1 LQEISPYPL
10 MRDRAPMGAPGF
22 HGAGADAPDLR
33 DYWVIIRKRQ
43 RLIAGFFL
51 GALGL
56 TALVVFN
63 LTPLY
68 TARGML
74 LLEAETAPILDMK
87 TPVNAPEV
95 SGEHDFYKTQYDIL
109 QSRSLAAKVITELD
123 LADNPLF
130 GGRPRDP
137 GLIAGWWAA
146 AGDWI
151 GQWFTSSIKSGDQPG
166 QMGVPPGAIDAYLA
180 RLRIEPEYGTQLV
193 KVAFST
199 PNPKLSARIVDTHI
213 DDYIRRGMELKADTA
228 RNAEQFLQNKLAEL
242 KDRVEKTEAALNAY
256 RRDHGVIAF
265 SLDETGKGQMLEQRL
280 TDLNDSL
287 AKVETDRITLEA
299 QHDLIQ
305 QGAADA
311 LPAVMQ
317 NSLIQSLKQQVAQLA
332 AQYAAM
338 SNQFNP
344 GYYRPLDDLR
354 AKLDQSRTQLAQ
366 EIDRAAKSVESDYGA
381 ASARESMLEQEIAN
395 VKSQALALNDA
406 SLQDAVLVREV
417 DASRNLYK
425 SVLERVRE
433 LDVSADAPSSNV
445 SVVDRAEVPRSP
457 SSPRKLLSLTLS
469 GFLGM
474 AGGVGLAFFLEFLD
488 DRLKSSEQIERELR
502 LPSLALVPDFFKLT
516 SNGYGGY
523 GTRRLGSRDPEKLLE
538 GEVTD
543 SAKTPTARRN
553 VKDVM
558 VVAAD
563 SHSPAGELYHSICT
577 ALLFS
582 QAGQT
587 PRSVLI
593 TSAVEGEGKT
603 VTALNVAI
611 AFAQTSGRVLLVDGD
626 LRKPRCHE
634 ILGIA
639 NHAGLADVLT
649 GQKQLEEVLHHPMA
663 GLSFLSAGSDCP
675 NPAAL
680 LGSATMRELLTRLCE
695 QYDRVVVDAPPVMP
709 VSDAATLSTMADG
722 VLMIVGAPTSKRV
735 VRQACAKL
743 RNVGA
748 KIFGVVLN
756 RVDTA
761 SPDYYLYNPYTS
773 YYSRKPSVP
782 S

>member
-1 LQEISPYPL
+1 MQEISLNPL
-10 MRDRAPMGAPGF
+10 MRDRTPMAAPGF
-22 HGAGADAPDLR
+22 HGAAADAPDLR

-43 RLIAGFFL
+43 RLIAGFL
-51 GALGL
+51 VAALGL

-68 TARGML
+68 VARGTL
-74 LLEAETAPILDMK
+74 LLEAETAPILDTK

-146 AGDWI
+146 AHAWI
-151 GQWFTSSIKSGDQPG
+151 GQWFTSSNKAGDQPG
-166 QMGVPPGAIDAYLA
+166 QSGVPSSAIDAYLA

-199 PNPKLSARIVDTHI
+199 PDPELSARIVDTHI

-338 SNQFNP
+338 SDQFNP
-344 GYYRPLDDLR
+344 GYYRPLDDLK

-445 SVVDRAEVPRSP
+445 SVVDRAEVPRAP
-457 SSPRKLLSLTLS
+457 SSPRKLLSLALS
-469 GFLGM
+469 GFLGL
-474 AGGVGLAFFLEFLD
+474 AGGVGLAFFLEFFD

-502 LPSLALVPDFFKLT
+502 LPSLALVPDFFKLM
-516 SNGYGGY
+516 SNGYGG
-523 GTRRLGSRDPEKLLE
+523 RRLSSRDPKKLLE
-538 GEVTD
+538 GAAAD
-543 SAKTPTARRN
+543 SAKSPPARTEL
-553 VKDVM
+553 KDVM

-563 SHSPAGELYHSICT
+563 GHSPAGELYHSICT

-587 PRSVLI
+587 PKSVLI

-611 AFAQTSGRVLLVDGD
+611 AFAQTSGSVLLVDGD

-639 NHAGLADVLT
+639 NHAGLSDVLT
-649 GQKQLEEVLHHPMA
+649 GQMQLEEVIHHPMA
-663 GLSFLSAGSDCP
+663 GLAFLSAGSDCP

-680 LGSATMRELLTRLCE
+680 LGSGTMRELLARLCE

-743 RNVGA
+743 RYVGA

-773 YYSRKPSVP
+773 YYSRKPSAP

>member
-1 LQEISPYPL
+1 
-10 MRDRAPMGAPGF
+10 M
-22 HGAGADAPDLR
+22 PDLR

-43 RLIAGFFL
+43 RLIAAFFL
-51 GALGL
+51 AALGL

-68 TARGML
+68 TAKGMV
-74 LLEAETAPILDMK
+74 LLEAETAPILDTK
-87 TPVNAPEV
+87 TPASAPEV

-109 QSRSLAAKVITELD
+109 QSRSLAANVITELS
-123 LADNPLF
+123 LADNSLF
-130 GGRPRDP
+130 GGRPRNP

-146 AGDWI
+146 AHDWI
-151 GQWFTSSIKSGDQPG
+151 GQWFTSSIKPSDDQNTL
-166 QMGVPPGAIDAYLA
+166 GVPPGAIDAYLA

-199 PNPKLSARIVDTHI
+199 PDPELSARIVNAHI
-213 DDYIRRGMELKADTA
+213 DAYIRRGMELKADSA

-242 KDRVEKTEAALNAY
+242 KERVEKSEAALNAY

-265 SLDETGKGQMLEQRL
+265 SLDERGKGQMLEERL
-280 TDLNDSL
+280 TDLNNSL

-299 QHDLIQ
+299 QHDLIRH
-305 QGAADA
+305 GEADA

-317 NSLIQSLKQQVAQLA
+317 NSLIQNLKQQAAQLA

-344 GYYRPLDDLR
+344 GYYRPLDDLK

-366 EIDRAAKSVESDYGA
+366 EIDRAAKAVESDYGA
-381 ASARESMLEQEIAN
+381 ASARQSMLEQEIAN
-395 VKSQALALNDA
+395 VKLQALALNDA

-445 SVVDRAEVPRSP
+445 SVVDRAETPQSP
-457 SSPRKLLSLTLS
+457 SSPRKLLSLMLS
-469 GFLGM
+469 GFLGL
-474 AGGVGLAFFLEFLD
+474 AGGVGLAFFLEFFD

-516 SNGYGGY
+516 SNGYGG
-523 GTRRLGSRDPEKLLE
+523 RRLSSRDPEKLLA
-538 GEVTD
+538 GEIAD
-543 SAKTPTARRN
+543 SAKTPGARRN
-553 VKDVM
+553 AKDVM
-558 VVAAD
+558 VVSIDAR
-563 SHSPAGELYHSICT
+563 SPAGELYHSICT

-582 QAGQT
+582 QAGHT
-587 PRSVLI
+587 PKSLVI

-603 VTALNVAI
+603 VTALNVAA
-611 AFAQTSGRVLLVDGD
+611 AFAQTGGRVLLVDGD

-634 ILGIA
+634 VLGIA
-639 NHAGLADVLT
+639 NHSGLADVLT
-649 GQKQLEEVLHHPMA
+649 GQKQLAEVIHQPSA

-680 LGSATMRELLTRLCE
+680 LGSATMRELLARLCE
-695 QYDRVVVDAPPVMP
+695 RYDRVVVDAPPVMP

-722 VLMIVGAPTSKRV
+722 VLMIVGASTSKRV

-743 RNVGA
+743 GHVGA

-761 SPDYYLYNPYTS
+761 SPDYYFYNPYTS
-773 YYSRKPSVP
+773 YYSRKPSAP

>member
-1 LQEISPYPL
+1 MQEISPHIIL
-10 MRDRAPMGAPGF
+10 RDRPAIEPPRF
-22 HGAGADAPDLR
+22 HQTGADAPDLR
-33 DYWVIIRKRQ
+33 DYWVIVRKRR
-43 RLIAGFFL
+43 RLIAGFFF
-51 GALGL
+51 GALAL

-68 TARGML
+68 TAKGMV
-74 LLEAETAPILDMK
+74 LLEAQTAPLLETK
-87 TPVNAPEV
+87 TPDSVPEV
-95 SGEHDFYKTQYDIL
+95 SGDHDFYKTQYDIL
-109 QSRSLAAKVITELD
+109 QSRSLAAKVITELE

-130 GGRPRDP
+130 GGRPRNT

-146 AGDWI
+146 ACDWI
-151 GQWFTSSIKSGDQPG
+151 RQWFAPSIKSSDDQDAI
-166 QMGVPPGAIDAYLA
+166 GVPSGAIDAYLA
-180 RLRIEPEYGTQLV
+180 RLRIEPEFGTQLV
-193 KVAFST
+193 KVGFST
-199 PNPKLSARIVDTHI
+199 PDPELSARIVNAHI
-213 DDYIRRGMELKADTA
+213 DAYIRRGMELKADSA

-265 SLDETGKGQMLEQRL
+265 SLDEGGKGQMLEEHL
-280 TDLNDSL
+280 TDLNNSL
-287 AKVETDRITLEA
+287 VKVETDRIAQEA
-299 QHDLIQ
+299 QHDLIEH
-305 QGAADA
+305 GAADS

-344 GYYRPLDDLR
+344 GYYRPLDDLK

-366 EIDRAAKSVESDYGA
+366 EIDRAAKAVESDYSA
-381 ASARESMLEQEIAN
+381 ASARQSMLEQEIAK
-395 VKSQALALNDA
+395 VKLEALALNDA

-445 SVVDRAEVPRSP
+445 SVVDRAETPRSP
-457 SSPRKLLSLTLS
+457 SSPRKLLSLMLS
-469 GFLGM
+469 GFLGL
-474 AGGVGLAFFLEFLD
+474 AGGVGLAFFLEFFD
-488 DRLKSSEQIERELR
+488 DRLMSTEQIERELR

-516 SNGYGGY
+516 TNRYGS
-523 GTRRLGSRDPEKLLE
+523 RRLGRRDPEKLLE
-538 GEVTD
+538 GAAGA
-543 SAKTPTARRN
+543 SATTAPARRN

-558 VVAAD
+558 VVSID
-563 SHSPAGELYHSICT
+563 GHSPAGELYHSICT

-582 QAGQT
+582 QAGH
-587 PRSVLI
+587 PPKSMVI

-603 VTALNVAI
+603 VTALNVAT
-611 AFAQTSGRVLLVDGD
+611 AFAQIGSRVLLVDGD

-634 ILGIA
+634 VLGIA
-639 NHAGLADVLT
+639 NHSGLSDVLT
-649 GQKQLEEVLHHPMA
+649 GQKQIAEVIHQPTA
-663 GLSFLSAGSDCP
+663 GLFFLSAGSDCP

-680 LGSATMRELLTRLCE
+680 IGSGTMRDLLARLCE

-735 VRQACAKL
+735 VRQACTKL
-743 RNVGA
+743 RYVGA

-761 SPDYYLYNPYTS
+761 SPDYYFYNPYTS
-773 YYSRKPSVP
+773 YYSRKPSAP
-782 S
+782 P

>member
-1 LQEISPYPL
+1 MRGRPAMLPL
-10 MRDRAPMGAPGF
+10 PSGYQA
-22 HGAGADAPDLR
+22 AGADAPDLR
-33 DYWVIIRKRQ
+33 DYWRIISKRQ
-43 RLIAGFFL
+43 RLIAAFFL

-68 TARGML
+68 TAKGMV
-74 LLEAETAPILDMK
+74 LLEAQTAPLLETK
-87 TPVNAPEV
+87 TPDSAPEV
-95 SGEHDFYKTQYDIL
+95 SGDHDFYKTQYDIL
-109 QSRSLAAKVITELD
+109 QSRSLAAKVITELS
-123 LADNPLF
+123 LTDNPLF
-130 GGRPRDP
+130 GGRPRNP

-146 AGDWI
+146 AHDWT
-151 GQWFTSSIKSGDQPG
+151 GQWFAPAIKSSDGRNTQ
-166 QMGVPPGAIDAYLA
+166 GVPPAAIDAYLA

-199 PNPKLSARIVDTHI
+199 PDPELSARIVDTHI
-213 DDYIRRGMELKADTA
+213 DAYIRRGMELKADTA

-242 KDRVEKTEAALNAY
+242 KERVEKTEAALNAY

-265 SLDETGKGQMLEQRL
+265 SLDEKGKGQMLEEHL
-280 TDLNDSL
+280 TDLNNSL
-287 AKVETDRITLEA
+287 VKVETDRIAQEA

-305 QGAADA
+305 HGAADS

-317 NSLIQSLKQQVAQLA
+317 NALIQSLKQQVAQLA

-344 GYYRPLDDLR
+344 GYYRPLDDLK
-354 AKLDQSRTQLAQ
+354 AKLYQSRTQLAQ
-366 EIDRAAKSVESDYGA
+366 EIDRAAKGVESDYSA
-381 ASARESMLEQEIAN
+381 ASARQSMLEQEIAN
-395 VKSQALALNDA
+395 VKLQALALNDA

-445 SVVDRAEVPRSP
+445 SVVDRAETPRSP
-457 SSPRKLLSLTLS
+457 SSPRKLLSLMLS
-469 GFLGM
+469 GFLGL
-474 AGGVGLAFFLEFLD
+474 AGGVGLAFFLEFFD
-488 DRLKSSEQIERELR
+488 DRLKSSEQIERELH
-502 LPSLALVPDFFKLT
+502 LPSLALVPDFFELT

-523 GTRRLGSRDPEKLLE
+523 GGRRLGGRDPEKLLE
-538 GEVTD
+538 GEVAD
-543 SAKTPTARRN
+543 SAKTPIARRN
-553 VKDVM
+553 AKDVM
-558 VVAAD
+558 VVSTD
-563 SHSPAGELYHSICT
+563 GRSPAGELYHSICT

-582 QAGQT
+582 QAGHA
-587 PRSVLI
+587 PKSVVI

-603 VTALNVAI
+603 VTALNVAA
-611 AFAQTSGRVLLVDGD
+611 AFAQTGGRVLLVDGD

-634 ILGIA
+634 VLGIA
-639 NHAGLADVLT
+639 NHSGLSDVLT
-649 GQKQLEEVLHHPMA
+649 GQKQLEDVIHQPTA
-663 GLSFLSAGSDCP
+663 GFFFLSAGSDCP

-680 LGSATMRELLTRLCE
+680 LGSATMRELLARLCE

-722 VLMIVGAPTSKRV
+722 VLMIVGAPTPKRV

-743 RNVGA
+743 HYVGA

-761 SPDYYLYNPYTS
+761 SPDYYFYNPYTS
-773 YYSRKPSVP
+773 YYSRKPSVHP
-782 S
+782 